1 MKYFSGFRFDEKGNT
16 LWRGTTEIRL
26 TRKAAAVLLFLIDRG
41 GRPVS
46 RDAFPS
52 VWSGTHVHADEVKV
66 LVHEIRAALEDD
78 PRDPH
83 FIRTEPGG
91 GYAFIAPVHDA
102 PQPTA
107 AHARREMTSIAAD

>member
-16 LWRGTTEIRL
+16 LWRGTTEVRL
-26 TRKAAAVLLFLIDRG
+26 SRKAGGALLCLIERA

-52 VWSGTHVHADEVKV
+52 AWSGTHVHPDDVKV
-66 LVHEIRAALEDD
+66 LVHEIRSALEDD

-83 FIRTEPGG
+83 FIRTESGG
-91 GYAFIAPVHDA
+91 GYTFIASIHDA
-102 PQPTA
+102 PEP
-107 AHARREMTSIAAD
+107 